1 MFLSHTHTHTHA
13 STRNLLTSPIVL
25 KNLSLSFFQS
35 SFSTTELLLGLFVV
49 PVATTRPWANNRR
62 CCCCCNVLSTLEREA
77 EAIRRRVLLDAID
90 LIIIIVVML
99 CYVMLVLL
107 CYVSCFML
115 CSKTERTKFLCLF
128 NEVLN
133 PSSRC

>member
-1 MFLSHTHTHTHA
+1 MFLSHTHTHA

-62 CCCCCNVLSTLEREA
+62 CCCCNVLSTLEREA

-107 CYVSCFML
+107 FYASSFML